1 MLHGGWGRWGRSGLD
16 DEVEGPLYDHQ
27 VVLRLMRYL
36 RPYRREVALNIGTM
50 LVYTLSLVALPW
62 MVKLVIDDYIADG
75 DLTGLNLVA
84 LLFAIVALVQF
95 GANYVHLRIM
105 AYVSQ
110 RVLFKLRVDLFSHL
124 QRLSVSFFDRNEV
137 GKVMSRVQNDVE
149 QLDNF
154 LSILILSLA
163 DVLGLGG
170 IIAAMVVMDA
180 QLAAIT
186 LSVVPLLFVMLSVW
200 QRYARK
206 PFMRVR
212 QALAI
217 VNTGL
222 QENISGVRVVQSLN
236 REQASIRRFGQ
247 VNHDHLDANLKAS
260 RILAALLPSVEAL
273 MALALAM
280 VVFFGGSMV
289 LRGSLQVGVLVAFAL
304 YIQRFFEPVRNITMY
319 YGQLQRAM
327 VSGARIFELLDVKP
341 EVADRTGAIN
351 ISRARGEV
359 RYERVGFHYEPESPV
374 LRDID
379 LHIRS
384 GETVALVGP
393 TGAGKTTLVSLLL
406 RFYDATQGRIT
417 IDGHDIREA
426 SLDSLAPLIGI
437 VPQEPYLFSGTLK
450 ENIRYNSAEATD
462 EDVTSAAKAVGAH
475 EFISR
480 LDHDYNTPL
489 LERGGNLSV
498 GQRQLISFA
507 RALVANP
514 RILILDEATANID
527 TFTEM
532 LIQQALGRLL
542 KGRTAI
548 VIAHR
553 LSTVRNADRIVVLD
567 QGRIVEEGSHSQ
579 LMDRDGLYAWLSS
592 YATIG

>member
-1 MLHGGWGRWGRSGLD
+1 MLHGGWGQWGRSGLN
-16 DEVEGPLYDHQ
+16 DEEEGPLYDHQ

-75 DLTGLNLVA
+75 DLNGLNLVA
-84 LLFAIVALVQF
+84 LLFAVVALVQF
-95 GANYVHLRIM
+95 AANYVHLRIM
-105 AYVSQ
+105 ANVSQ

-137 GKVMSRVQNDVE
+137 GKIMSRVQNDVE

-186 LSVVPLLFVMLSVW
+186 LSVVPLLFVMLTVW

-247 VNHDHLDANLKAS
+247 ANHDHLDANLKAS

-351 ISRARGEV
+351 ISRARGEI
-359 RYERVGFHYEPESPV
+359 RYDKVGFRYEPESPV

-437 VPQEPYLFSGTLK
+437 VPQEPYLFSETLK

-480 LDHDYNTPL
+480 LDHGYNTPL

-579 LMDRDGLYAWLSS
+579 LMDRDGLYARLSS